1 MRSVPHLHAT
11 TIATTRRRATTT
23 RHRATT
29 MHAAMIAGRRCQSV
43 SASAITMSDPG
54 MRSGLVTLSHRPATT
69 SAHATTRAM
78 TGQSLGPTIVVLLP
92 QIVVLPQGM
101 MTAHRRA
108 TRTTV
113 TLITKVVP
121 WHRRGWKPMLSCRR
135 RKGGESPPPARLMGW
150 HGTAW
155 DGSWDGLRDGW
166 HGLWEM
172 AHGWASNSAVRM
184 MVEEED
190 GGGWRR
196 MAEEDGSQGW
206 RRGTV
211 VRLAFRLRWL
221 AHRLRWLAISV
232 CGRWLW
238 SGDARMAK
246 LAAVWCS
253 GCFALSCSRMAGQR
267 ISSST
272 ADVTTFLV
280 LTRWSPCTWYSC
292 IGRNAVVWRCCS
304 VLLQSSWSRGG
315 PWLEGRALL

>member
-1 MRSVPHLHAT
+1 
-11 TIATTRRRATTT
+11 
-23 RHRATT
+23 
-29 MHAAMIAGRRCQSV
+29 
-43 SASAITMSDPG
+43 
-54 MRSGLVTLSHRPATT
+54 
-69 SAHATTRAM
+69 
-78 TGQSLGPTIVVLLP
+78 
-92 QIVVLPQGM
+92 
-101 MTAHRRA
+101 
-108 TRTTV
+108 
-113 TLITKVVP
+113 
-121 WHRRGWKPMLSCRR
+121 MLSCRR

-272 ADVTTFLV
+272 ADVIARRLGM
-280 LTRWSPCTWYSC
+280 LMHWSPCTWYAHALVPMHLVCSC
-292 IGRNAVVWRCCS
+292 IGPHALGTHALVAMQWSGGAAPYCSKVAGRVVDLGSRAGPCYS
-304 VLLQSSWSRGG
+304 GGEPLLSSTGLMYNS
-315 PWLEGRALL
+315 PIH